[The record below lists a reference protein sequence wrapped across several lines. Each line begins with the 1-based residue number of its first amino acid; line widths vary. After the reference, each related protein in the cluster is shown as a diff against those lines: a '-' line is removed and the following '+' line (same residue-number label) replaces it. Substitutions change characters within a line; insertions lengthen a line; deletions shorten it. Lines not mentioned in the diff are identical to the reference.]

1 MSMHNWTVCR
11 IILQISIFL
20 SISKMCKSAICHFIC
35 TFISE
40 NQDLGRLRSVSN
52 LTKISGPAH
61 LNFFSVDLTFFQFVN
76 WTFFRFVNKSEKKSG
91 DKLKKKS
98 GVQELKFS

>member
-52 LTKISGPAH
+52 LTKISGPASRD
-61 LNFFSVDLTFFQFVN
+61 FFL
-76 WTFFRFVNKSEKKSG
+76 G
-91 DKLKKKS
+91 LYLKKIHSQNKEAENVKDTKDM
-98 GVQELKFS
+98 GYDVMK